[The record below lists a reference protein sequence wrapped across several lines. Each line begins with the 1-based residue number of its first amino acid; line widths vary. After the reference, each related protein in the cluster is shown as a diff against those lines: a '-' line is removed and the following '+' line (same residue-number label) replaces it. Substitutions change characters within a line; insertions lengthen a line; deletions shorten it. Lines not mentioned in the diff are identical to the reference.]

1 LEAAGVTKDYFGGIL
16 SSNDIYIYIYIKT
29 VKKKRIRMHVQ
40 LTWLQPI
47 LR

>member
-16 SSNDIYIYIYIKT
+16 SSNDIYIYIKT
-29 VKKKRIRMHVQ
+29 VKKKRNRMHVQ